1 MEGFNPLIDAAILTG
16 FLAVITAISYV
27 GHRYGQYKKS
37 KLRGA
42 TRV

>member
-1 MEGFNPLIDAAILTG
+1 MSGFNPWIDAAI
-16 FLAVITAISYV
+16 ISV
-27 GHRYGQYKKS
+27 FMFICVAGWYGEVKWNQYKKS